1 MVQHYP
7 GETLMHAESSPI
19 PDTVNHRDQS
29 DKTVDLV
36 SPEQQVNF
44 VTRMVKHFCPGND
57 TDFQDHFP
65 HRTTMSAFD
74 LLSYCS
80 VGN

>member
-1 MVQHYP
+1 MPNLAQYQ
-7 GETLMHAESSPI
+7 TLSITGTSLTKPLI
-19 PDTVNHRDQS
+19 WC
-29 DKTVDLV
+29 L
-36 SPEQQVNF
+36 PEQQVNF

-57 TDFQDHFP
+57 PDFQDHFP